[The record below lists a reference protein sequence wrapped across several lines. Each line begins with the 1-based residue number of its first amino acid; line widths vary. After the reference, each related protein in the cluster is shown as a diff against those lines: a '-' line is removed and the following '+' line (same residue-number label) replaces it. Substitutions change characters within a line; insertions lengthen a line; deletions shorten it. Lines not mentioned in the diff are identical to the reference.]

1 MAVLGFALFDTV
13 IGRCG
18 IAWGDRGVVGVQLP
32 EASEAKTRARLQ
44 RRFPEAREAS
54 PPPQVRS
61 ALDGIVGLLQGEA
74 SDLSAVVLDMGRVP
88 PFNRRVYEATRA
100 IPPGETLSYGD
111 LAARLGDRGAA
122 RDVGK
127 ALGQNPF
134 AIIVP
139 CHRVLAA
146 GGAIGGFSAPGGIAT
161 KHRLL
166 AIEAGQASVWF

>member
-1 MAVLGFALFDTV
+1 MAVVGFALFDTA

-32 EASEAKTRARLQ
+32 EAGEAETRARLQ

-61 ALDGIVGLLQGEA
+61 ALDGIVVLLQGEP
-74 SDLSAVVLDMGRVP
+74 SDLSAVRLDMARVP
-88 PFNRRVYEATRA
+88 PFNRRVYEAART

-127 ALGQNPF
+127 ALAQNPF

-139 CHRVLAA
+139 CHRVLAV

>member
-1 MAVLGFALFDTV
+1 MAVLGFALFDTA

-32 EASEAKTRARLQ
+32 EAGEAETRARLQ

-61 ALDGIVGLLQGEA
+61 ALDSIVALLQGEA
-74 SDLSAVVLDMGRVP
+74 RDLSAVRLDMDRVP
-88 PFNRRVYEATRA
+88 PFNRRVYEAARA

-111 LAARLGDRGAA
+111 LAGRLGDRGAA
-122 RDVGK
+122 RDVGQ
-127 ALGQNPF
+127 ALAQNPF

>member
-1 MAVLGFALFDTV
+1 MAVLGFTLFDTA

-18 IAWGDRGVVGVQLP
+18 IAWSDRGVVGVQLP
-32 EASEAKTRARLQ
+32 EIGEAQTRARLQ
-44 RRFPEAREAS
+44 RRFPEGREAS
-54 PPPQVRS
+54 PPPEASR
-61 ALDGIVGLLQGEA
+61 ALDGIVALLHGEA
-74 SDLSAVVLDMGRVP
+74 SDLSAVALDMDRVP
-88 PFNRRVYEATRA
+88 PFNRRVYEVART
-100 IPPGETLSYGD
+100 IPQGETLSYGD

-122 RDVGK
+122 RDVGR
-127 ALGQNPF
+127 ALAQNPF

>member
-1 MAVLGFALFDTV
+1 MGDLGFALFDTA

-18 IAWGDRGVVGVQLP
+18 IAWGDRGVAGVQLP
-32 EASEAKTRARLQ
+32 DAREARTRGRLQ
-44 RRFPEAREAS
+44 RRFPGAREAW
-54 PPPQVRS
+54 PPLDVRI
-61 ALDGIVGLLQGEA
+61 AIDGIVALLRGEP
-74 SDLSAVVLDMGRVP
+74 SDLSAVALDMEGLP
-88 PFNRRVYEATRA
+88 PFNRRVYETART
-100 IPPGETLSYGD
+100 IPARETISYGD

-127 ALGQNPF
+127 ALGENPF